1 MILTKKMDPRLLYSF
16 TRKNFWFLVVSCTIT
31 AICILYF
38 DINTEQLKTLS
49 FPTGVIGTALAF
61 LIGFRNNSAY
71 DRWWEARKIWG
82 KLINDSRHFSL
93 KTIGFLSNQRNEKL
107 SAEEI
112 KSAQKRLIYRHI
124 AFVWAVNKHL
134 RKLEWKNTIKEFISE
149 QEFNLLKK
157 EQHIPLAILKNQT
170 LDIKSL
176 REQNYFDDFRY
187 MGFDAIMEN
196 FNDALGKSE
205 RIKNTVFPMQ
215 YNWYMQYAIWVFL
228 IILPLSLS
236 GFVGLWFLPLSFLI
250 GYVFILLEYLGRHIE
265 NPFENHPNDTPL
277 DSISRTIEINLKE
290 VLGEKNLPKKIEPL
304 DGKYLM

>member
-1 MILTKKMDPRLLYSF
+1 MILTKKLDFGILYSH
-16 TRKNFWFLVVSCTIT
+16 TKGNLWFLIISCSITCIVSYYVDTTI
-31 AICILYF
+31 
-38 DINTEQLKTLS
+38 LKGLA

-93 KTIGFLSNQRNEKL
+93 KVISFLSNQWNEEL
-107 SAEEI
+107 SKEEI
-112 KSAQKRLIYRHI
+112 ESAQKRLIYRHI
-124 AFVWAVNKHL
+124 AFVWSVNKHL
-134 RKLEWKNTIKEFISE
+134 RKTEWKKTVAPFIPS
-149 QEFNLLKK
+149 QEFNELK
-157 EQHIPLAILKNQT
+157 EDQHIPLALLKNQV
-170 LDIKSL
+170 LDLKSL
-176 REQNYFDDFRY
+176 YEKKYFEDFRHLS
-187 MGFDAIMEN
+187 FDTIMEN

-228 IILPLSLS
+228 TMLPFSLAGS
-236 GFVGLWFLPLSFLI
+236 VGLWFLPFSFLI

-265 NPFENHPNDTPL
+265 NPFENHPNDTPIDAL
-277 DSISRTIEINLKE
+277 SRTIEINLKE
-290 VLGEKNLPKKIEPL
+290 VLGETDLPPKIEPV

>member
-1 MILTKKMDPRLLYSF
+1 MILTKKIELSKLYAF
-16 TRKNFWFLVVSCTIT
+16 TKNNFWFLVSTCTLTLVST
-31 AICILYF
+31 YF
-38 DINTEQLKTLS
+38 VDTEQFKALS

-82 KLINDSRHFSL
+82 KLVNDSRHFSL
-93 KTIGFLSNQRNEKL
+93 KVISFLSNKNNSDLPNEK
-107 SAEEI
+107 I
-112 KSAQKRLIYRHI
+112 QSAQKRLVYRHI

-134 RKLEWKNTIKEFISE
+134 RKLEWQETISPFISTE
-149 QEFNLLKK
+149 ELEELKENK
-157 EQHIPLAILKNQT
+157 HIPLALLKKQV

-176 REQNYFDDFRY
+176 FEEKYFDDFRHISL
-187 MGFDAIMEN
+187 DNIMEN

-228 IILPLSLS
+228 LILPISMA
-236 GFVGLWFLPLSFLI
+236 GYVGLWFLPLSLLV

-265 NPFENHPNDTPL
+265 NPFENHPNDTPIDAL
-277 DSISRTIEINLKE
+277 SRTIEINLRE
-290 VLGEKNLPKKIEPL
+290 VLGEKNLPSKIEPL
-304 DGKYLM
+304 EGKYLL

>member
-149 QEFNLLKK
+149 QEF
-157 EQHIPLAILKNQT
+157 
-170 LDIKSL
+170 KSL